1 MKREVERLKVQVGFL
16 DRAERSLYYQK
27 AKCLSIRDG
36 DRSTKFFHSMSKRN
50 SKRNFVA
57 ALVKE
62 DGTMTCSNIEVLD
75 EFVHFYQNLLGTHTV
90 CNRLD
95 ESVFDYGPCVD
106 EETGRRLAA
115 DVTSEEIRDALFSI
129 HDENAPGPD
138 GFSARFLKL
147 PGIRWDLCSLQR
159 FTNSLFLDY

>member
-1 MKREVERLKVQVGFL
+1 MPFYPGWRPQYEVLP
-16 DRAERSLYYQK
+16 
-27 AKCLSIRDG
+27 
-36 DRSTKFFHSMSKRN
+36 SMSKRN